1 MNPDLGATLA
11 DLRLESDRLILRALR
26 HDDALPLASL
36 ANDRRI
42 AEGTLTMPYPYEVRD
57 AEIFIERAREARR
70 NATLLSNA
78 LERRSDGRFI
88 GAMGLVLQLEYD
100 RAELG
105 YWLGVE
111 FWNQGYATEA
121 ARALLNY
128 AFREIRLNR
137 VYATHFTD
145 NPASGHVMRKLGMT
159 REGLLRQHFIRFG
172 QPKDTVY
179 YGILR
184 DEWLATHPQI

>member
-1 MNPDLGATLA
+1 MKPDLGAALA
-11 DLRLESDRLILRALR
+11 DLRLESERLILRALR
-26 HDDALPLASL
+26 DDDALPMAAI

-42 AEGTLTMPYPYEVRD
+42 AEGTLTMPYPYDSHD
-57 AEIFIERAREARR
+57 AETFIERAREARR
-70 NATLLSNA
+70 KATLLSNA
-78 LERRSDGRFI
+78 LERKSDGLFI
-88 GAMGLVLQLEYD
+88 GAMGLVLELHYD

-105 YWLGVE
+105 YWLGAE

-121 ARALLNY
+121 ARALLDY

-137 VYATHFTD
+137 VYATHFSD
-145 NPASGHVMRKLGMT
+145 NPASGRVMQKLGMT
-159 REGLLRQHFIRFG
+159 CEGTLRQHFVRFG

-184 DEWLATHPQI
+184 DEWLANESA